1 MEFTPDDF
9 KRMMFNVYEA
19 DIDKPFV
26 QQFPELALYDE
37 FKENLPKLDRN
48 RIIKYICYVYD
59 KNSPY
64 RVKYKDLTQRKVRAM
79 IDCGYGLTDGNVFPP
94 EIEDVI
100 QGRDYKVADMAIA
113 FIKLHCDLE
122 YAHVL
127 LLEAMYF
134 KAMKNVFLGQNE
146 KIKEL
151 NEIKESYTKAQADLV
166 SNDQTKALMQSLYK
180 SINRDRIKLSPEDI
194 ASSIKD
200 KGIEATIAEL
210 DTDDQTDLEALD
222 FPDDDEF

>member
-19 DIDKPFV
+19 DMDKPFIH
-26 QQFPELALYDE
+26 QFPELALYDE
-37 FKENLPKLDRN
+37 FKENLPQLDRN
-48 RIIKYICYVYD
+48 TIIKYICFVYD

-79 IDCGYGLTDGNVFPP
+79 LDAGYALNDRQEFDKPV
-94 EIEDVI
+94 EDVI
-100 QGRDYKVADMAIA
+100 QGRDYKAADMAIA

-122 YAHVL
+122 YSHVI
-127 LLEAMYF
+127 LLESMYF
-134 KAMKNVFLGQNE
+134 SAMKNVFLGKNE

-151 NEIKESYTKAQADLV
+151 NEIKDSYTKAQNDLV
-166 SNDQTKALMQSLYK
+166 SNDQTKAMMQSLYK

-194 ASSIKD
+194 ATSIKD
-200 KGIEATIAEL
+200 KGVEATVAEL
-210 DTDDQTDLEALD
+210 EDDDFEARD
-222 FPDDDEF
+222 FPHDDE

>member
-37 FKENLPKLDRN
+37 FKESLPKLDRN

-79 IDCGYGLTDGNVFPP
+79 IDCGYGLTEGNVFPI

-210 DTDDQTDLEALD
+210 DTDNETDLEALD